1 MSATTT
7 VPHAPSAN
15 DTGDAAPIRVL
26 IADKFEASG
35 IAALESRGFA
45 VTVDPEL
52 SPETLPAAVAN
63 LKPQVLVVRSTK
75 VKADAINA
83 SESLELIVR
92 AGAGYD
98 NIDVAAASRRGILVS
113 NCPGKNAIAVAELTW
128 ALILSCDRRVPDQ
141 AAELRAGTWNK
152 KEYQKAQGLAG
163 RTLGLVGF
171 GQIAREVAKRAKA
184 FGMPVVAWSRN
195 LTEAQAAEAGVGWCA
210 NLLNVA
216 KLADVVSVH
225 VAATPD
231 TEKLIGE
238 KFFSLLKDGSTFI
251 NTSRGSV
258 VDAQALAAAVRDK
271 KVRAGLDVF
280 AQEPAG
286 ATGQFA
292 DPIVTLPGVYGT
304 HHVGASTDQAQ
315 NAIAAETVRIIE
327 VFEATGQAPNCVNR
341 AAATPAT
348 ELLSIRHLNRPGV
361 LAHVFYT
368 IGQAGIN
375 VEEMENVIYE
385 GAEAACARIHLDAP
399 LSKEHLD
406 AIRANSNVLA
416 IATTTL
422 VRRKAGAK
430 R

>member
-1 MSATTT
+1 MSTSTAI
-7 VPHAPSAN
+7 PAPPPASSEGASAL
-15 DTGDAAPIRVL
+15 RVL
-26 IADKFEASG
+26 VADKFESSG
-35 IAALESRGFA
+35 VAALKARGFE
-45 VTVDPEL
+45 VIVDAEL
-52 SPETLPAAVAN
+52 SPETLAAAVA
-63 LKPQVLVVRSTK
+63 KHAPKVLVVRSTK
-75 VKADAINA
+75 VKADAIGA

-113 NCPGKNAIAVAELTW
+113 NCPGKNAIAVAELAW

-141 AAELRAGTWNK
+141 VAELRAGTWNK

-163 RTLGLVGF
+163 RTVGIVGF
-171 GQIAREVAKRAKA
+171 GQIGREVAKRAKA
-184 FGMPVVAWSRN
+184 FGMPVIAWSRS
-195 LTEAQAAEAGVGWCA
+195 LTEAQAAEAGVGWCG
-210 NLLNVA
+210 NLLNLA
-216 KLADVVSVH
+216 KLADVITVH

-231 TEKLIGE
+231 TEKLCGE
-238 KFFSLLKDGSTFI
+238 KFFAALKSGATFV
-251 NTSRGSV
+251 NTSRGTV
-258 VDAQALAAAVRDK
+258 VDEQALANAVKTKSLR
-271 KVRAGLDVF
+271 VGLDVF
-280 AQEPAG
+280 AQEPSG
-286 ATGQFA
+286 GTGQFA
-292 DPIVTLPGVYGT
+292 DAIVTLPGVYGT

-315 NAIAAETVRIIE
+315 QAIAAETVRVIE
-327 VFEATGQAPNCVNR
+327 VFERTGDAANCVNR

-348 ELLSIRHLNRPGV
+348 VLLSIRHLNRPGV

-406 AIRANSNVLA
+406 AIRRNPNVLA

-422 VRRKAGAK
+422 ARKSAGAS

>member
-1 MSATTT
+1 MSATT
-7 VPHAPSAN
+7 
-15 DTGDAAPIRVL
+15 AAPATPAAHDAGDSAPLRVL

-35 IAALESRGFA
+35 VAALQARGFN
-45 VTVDPEL
+45 VSIDPDL
-52 SPETLPAAVAN
+52 GPETLPAAIAN
-63 LKPQVLVVRSTK
+63 LRPQVLVVRSTK

-83 SESLELIVR
+83 SDALELIVR

-113 NCPGKNAIAVAELTW
+113 NCPGKNAIAVAELAW

-141 AAELRAGTWNK
+141 VAELRAGTWNK

-171 GQIAREVAKRAKA
+171 GQIAREVAKRGKA
-184 FGMPVVAWSRN
+184 FGMPVIAWSRS
-195 LTEAQAAEAGVGWCA
+195 LTEAQAAEAGVGWCG
-210 NLLNVA
+210 NLLNLA

-225 VAATPD
+225 VAATPE

-238 KFFSLLKDGSTFI
+238 KFFSSLKDGSIFV

-258 VDAQALAAAVRDK
+258 VDEQALAAAVRDRHL
-271 KVRAGLDVF
+271 RAGLDVF
-280 AQEPAG
+280 ANEPPG
-286 ATGQFA
+286 GGGQFT
-292 DPIVTLPGVYGT
+292 DPIVTMPGVYGT

-315 NAIAAETVRIIE
+315 NAISAETVRIVD
-327 VFEATGQAPNCVNR
+327 VFDATGQAPNCVNR

-361 LAHVFYT
+361 LAHIFYT

-399 LSKEHLD
+399 LSSDHLE
-406 AIRANSNVLA
+406 AIRRNPNVLA

-422 VRRKAGAK
+422 LRRKSGSK